1 MKFRAVSEQTRMN
14 YMMWSIKKEIQKE
27 NAFLN
32 SLPYDPT
39 PILEVVN
46 AHLDAWDPLQLLAM
60 DGPEDEYEGEARSIT
75 IYIANHLTNLNEQL
89 LSQGI
94 RQVFTK
100 SFGDEFQEHETL
112 ADVAASVLR
121 ALRSLHIVQ

>member
-1 MKFRAVSEQTRMN
+1 
-14 YMMWSIKKEIQKE
+14 MMWSIKKEIQKE